1 MSFNKLGLSPAL
13 LKSIQAKG
21 YSNPSEIQQ
30 EAIPEIL
37 KGKDI
42 LAGAQ
47 TGTGKT
53 AAFALPILHRLQN
66 AESKR
71 RRVRVLVLVPTREL
85 ASQVGESFRDYGSNL
100 RFRISVLYG
109 GVSIN
114 TQIDKIRKGVDI
126 VVATPGR
133 LLDHLNQKTLKLS
146 ELETFV
152 LDEADRML
160 DMGFIRDIKKILKYL
175 PDEKQ
180 NLLFS
185 ATFPNEIKALADSLL
200 NAPKRIQVRSSNST
214 AEKVV
219 QVVYPVDKSR
229 KRELLAHCIK
239 EEGWFQVLVFSRTK
253 HGANKLAQQLS
264 KEGIDAD
271 AFHGNKSQ
279 AQRTRALK
287 DFKDSKTQVLV
298 ATDIAAR
305 GIDINLLPQVVNF
318 DLPYVPEDYIHRIG
332 RTARAGQEGKA
343 ISLVSADEHKLLF
356 DIEKLLNSPIPRETI
371 EGFEPKQ
378 NLSTEAP
385 KSRGSRRRK
394 PSNRSKGPERSRS
407 SRGRSSFNKKRNK
420 NSTSKSKRRP

>member
-160 DMGFIRDIKKILKYL
+160 DMGFIRDIKKILQYL

-371 EGFEPKQ
+371 EGFEPTQ

>member
-1 MSFNKLGLSPAL
+1 MSFNKLGLSSAL

-21 YSNPSEIQQ
+21 YSEPSEIQQ
-30 EAIPEIL
+30 EAIPEII
-37 KGKDI
+37 KGSDI

-100 RFRISVLYG
+100 RFRVSVLYG

-133 LLDHLNQKTLKLS
+133 LLDHLNQKTLNLS

-160 DMGFIRDIKKILKYL
+160 DMGFIRDIKRILKYL

-219 QVVYPVDKSR
+219 QVVYPVDKAR
-229 KRELLAHCIK
+229 KRELLAHCIR

-356 DIEKLLNSPIPRETI
+356 DIEKLLKSPIPRETI
-371 EGFEPKQ
+371 EGFEPTQ

-385 KSRGSRRRK
+385 KLRGNRRRK
-394 PSNRSKGPERSRS
+394 SSSRSKSPERSRS
-407 SRGRSSFNKKRNK
+407 SNGRSSFNKKRNK
-420 NSTSKSKRRP
+420 RSPSKSKRRP

>member
-13 LKSIQAKG
+13 LKAIQDKG
-21 YSNPSEIQQ
+21 YTKPSEIQK

-37 KGKDI
+37 KGNDI

-53 AAFALPILHRLQN
+53 AAFALPILHTLQN

-100 RFRISVLYG
+100 RFRTSILYG

-114 TQIDKIRKGVDI
+114 TQIDKIKKGVDI

-133 LLDHLNQKTLKLS
+133 LLDHLNQKTLNLF

-175 PDEKQ
+175 PEEKQ

-185 ATFPNEIKALADSLL
+185 ATFPNEIKSLADSLL
-200 NAPKRIQVRSSNST
+200 NSPKRIQVKSNNST
-214 AEKVV
+214 ADKVE
-219 QVVYPVDKSR
+219 QVIYPVDKSR

-239 EEGWFQVLVFSRTK
+239 EENWFQVLVFSRTK
-253 HGANKLAQQLS
+253 HGANKLAQQLN

-271 AFHGNKSQ
+271 ALHGNKSQ

-305 GIDINLLPQVVNF
+305 GIDISLLPHVVNF

-356 DIEKLLNSPIPRETI
+356 DIEKLLKSPIPRETI
-371 EGFEPKQ
+371 VGFEPTQ
-378 NLSTEAP
+378 NLSTDAP
-385 KSRGSRRRK
+385 KSRGSSRK
-394 PSNRSKGPERSRS
+394 KQNSSRTSKKGSPRSKTSW
-407 SRGRSSFNKKRNK
+407 NKRKNK
-420 NSTSKSKRRP
+420 NKASKNNRRS